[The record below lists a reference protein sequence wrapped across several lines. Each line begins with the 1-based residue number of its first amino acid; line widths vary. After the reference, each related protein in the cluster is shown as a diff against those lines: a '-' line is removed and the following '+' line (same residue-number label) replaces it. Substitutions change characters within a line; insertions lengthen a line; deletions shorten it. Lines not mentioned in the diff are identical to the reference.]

1 MRTKMTD
8 TKNNDEQAQ
17 GRKMFLIEGIMASSE
32 ANTFMGNLLTAYALA
47 IGSSD
52 RQIGM
57 LSTARNLAGFAQLL
71 TSHIL
76 QRIGSKRR
84 LFYHTFGISRTIRI
98 IVAFLPTIPLAF
110 VSNDIAWWLITL
122 MFLVSAGDSITL
134 ILKKTWMSEITPPE
148 IRGRY
153 FGLRS
158 LLSDFSGMLMG
169 YFGGLYIDHSRS
181 LGREVFGFQSI
192 FLFSTLIGYSTLFL
206 VSRIPE
212 TSRESERQGLK
223 DFIKSFKLP
232 FKDKPFLIWTI
243 YDACYSFAVGFAGPF
258 FTVYLLKGLNLPLA
272 TVAIYT
278 AIGEISSIALSRWW
292 GSLADKYGN
301 LTILTIACIG
311 KSIFPALWIFTSGA
325 NTLWAILWLVFV
337 HSVRGFNSAQSITT
351 LNMTLALSP
360 EKDRPVY
367 LACESTVVNLLS
379 SISPFIGGLLLGAMG
394 EKYIET
400 SMLGWN
406 QILYPM
412 HLLFLISAILRGSAS
427 LILIKVRSSQK

>member
-1 MRTKMTD
+1 M
-8 TKNNDEQAQ
+8 KNKDKQAQ
-17 GRKMFLIEGIMASSE
+17 GRRMFLIEGIMASSE

-47 IGSSD
+47 VGSNA
-52 RQIGM
+52 RQIGI
-57 LSTARNLAGFAQLL
+57 LSTARNLAGFTQLL
-71 TSHIL
+71 TNHVL

-84 LFYHTFGISRTIRI
+84 LFYHTFGISRTIRVV
-98 IVAFLPTIPLAF
+98 VAFLPMIPLAF
-110 VSNDIAWWLITL
+110 VSDNLAWWLIAL
-122 MFLVSAGDSITL
+122 MFMVSGGDAITMV
-134 ILKKTWMSEITPPE
+134 LKKTWMSEITPPD

-169 YFGGLYIDHSRS
+169 YFGGFYIDHFRE

-212 TSRESERQGLK
+212 ISREPERQGLK
-223 DFIKSFKLP
+223 DFIKSFQLP
-232 FKDKPFLIWTI
+232 FRNRPFLIWTI

-258 FTVYLLKGLNLPLA
+258 FTVYLLRELNLPLA

-301 LTILTIACIG
+301 LPILTVACIG
-311 KSIFPALWIFTSGA
+311 KSIFPALWIFTSGI
-325 NTLWAILWLVFV
+325 NTLGAILWLGFV

-351 LNMTLALSP
+351 LNMTLGLSP
-360 EKDRPVY
+360 EKDRPIY
-367 LACESTVVNLLS
+367 LACESTVVNFLS
-379 SISPFIGGLLLGAMG
+379 AISPLLGGLLLGSMSVNH
-394 EKYIET
+394 IET
-400 SMLGWN
+400 SIFGWN
-406 QILYPM
+406 HILYPM

-427 LILIKVRSSQK
+427 LILIKVGLSMRKESSNA